1 METRPMPAP
10 NGEVLAIRTSTD
22 VVMVRQ
28 SVRALA
34 AQIGF
39 SLVDQTK
46 IVTAA
51 SELARNAL
59 EHGGGGSAK
68 LEVVTQGI
76 RKGIRM
82 IFEDKGPGIPDV
94 KLAMTDGY
102 TTANGMGLGL
112 SGSKR
117 LVSELNVVTKLG
129 EGTSVTATKWK

>member
-1 METRPMPAP
+1 MPAP

-34 AQIGF
+34 AQLGF

-59 EHGGGGSAK
+59 EHGGGGTAK

-76 RKGIRM
+76 RNGIRLT
-82 IFEDKGPGIPDV
+82 FEDKGPGIPDV

-102 TTANGMGLGL
+102 TTGNGMGLGL

-117 LVSELNVVTKLG
+117 LVSELNVVTKVG